1 MPDVF
6 LPLTRKLN
14 RGPIGN
20 HDATQ
25 LRPTKLPP
33 NSIPPEGQSFQ
44 GPIDVRQPLCPQST
58 PSLPVPDRIARPN
71 DDVVDTVLISPGR
84 QVIVFQEHQFD
95 LYPMLALNAILRD
108 KCSRMDFN
116 NLFRSP
122 QKLAFLPNWDSV
134 PRIEAIKDP
143 PKSRPAYGH
152 IQVPNEL
159 PQRETKVIQDKLRCD
174 SLRIDTG
181 PAKPFA
187 KIAKGFE
194 EFRRDGSPGAPTEV
208 TLESDGGGLC
218 ENLP

>member
-44 GPIDVRQPLCPQST
+44 GPIDVRQPLCPQSS
-58 PSLPVPDRIARPN
+58 PSFPVPDRIARPN

-84 QVIVFQEHQFD
+84 QIIVFQEYQFD
-95 LYPMLALNAILRD
+95 RYPMLALNAILRD
-108 KCSRMDFN
+108 RCNRMDFN
-116 NLFRSP
+116 NLARSP

-134 PRIEAIKDP
+134 PRMEAIKDP
-143 PKSRPAYGH
+143 PKSRPQYGH

-194 EFRRDGSPGAPTEV
+194 EFRRDGSQGSPTEV

>member
-44 GPIDVRQPLCPQST
+44 GPIDVRQPLCPQSV
-58 PSLPVPDRIARPN
+58 SVLVPDRIARPN

-84 QVIVFQEHQFD
+84 QIVVFQEHHFD
-95 LYPMLALNAILRD
+95 RYPMMVLNAIMRD
-108 KCSRMDFN
+108 KCSRMDFD
-116 NLFRSP
+116 NLARSS
-122 QKLAFLPNWDSV
+122 QKLAFLPNWDSL
-134 PRIEAIKDP
+134 PRIEPIKDP
-143 PKSRPAYGH
+143 PRRLPAYGH

-181 PAKPFA
+181 PARPFA
-187 KIAKGFE
+187 KIAKGFL
-194 EFRRDGSPGAPTEV
+194 EFQGDGPPSSPTEV

>member
-44 GPIDVRQPLCPQST
+44 GPIDVRQPLCPQSMRIT
-58 PSLPVPDRIARPN
+58 VPDRLSHPN

-84 QVIVFQEHQFD
+84 QIIVFQEYQFD
-95 LYPMLALNAILRD
+95 RYPMLALQAILLD
-108 KCSRMDFN
+108 KCRRVDFN
-116 NLFRSP
+116 NLGRSP
-122 QKLAFLPNWDSV
+122 QRLAFLPNWDSI
-134 PRIEAIKDP
+134 PRIEPIKDP
-143 PKSRPAYGH
+143 PRKLPVYGH
-152 IQVPNEL
+152 VQVVNEL
-159 PQRETKVIQDKLRCD
+159 PQRELKVIQDTHRGV
-174 SLRIDTG
+174 LRIDTG
-181 PAKPFA
+181 PVKPFA

-194 EFRRDGSPGAPTEV
+194 EFRGDGPSSAPTEV
-208 TLESDGGGLC
+208 TLESDGGDLC

>member
-44 GPIDVRQPLCPQST
+44 GPIDVRQPLCPQSV
-58 PSLPVPDRIARPN
+58 PVGPVPDRIARPN

-84 QVIVFQEHQFD
+84 QIIVFQERQFD
-95 LYPMLALNAILRD
+95 RFPMLALNAILRD
-108 KCSRMDFN
+108 RCNRIDFN

-122 QKLAFLPNWDSV
+122 QKLASLPNWGSL
-134 PRIEAIKDP
+134 PMIEPIKDP
-143 PKSRPAYGH
+143 PKSLSTYDH
-152 IQVPNEL
+152 IQVANEL
-159 PQRETKVIQDKLRCD
+159 PQRETKMIQDTHKGV
-174 SLRIDTG
+174 LRIDTG
-181 PAKPFA
+181 PVKPFA

-194 EFRRDGSPGAPTEV
+194 EFRGDGSPSAPTEV
-208 TLESDGGGLC
+208 TLESDGGDFC